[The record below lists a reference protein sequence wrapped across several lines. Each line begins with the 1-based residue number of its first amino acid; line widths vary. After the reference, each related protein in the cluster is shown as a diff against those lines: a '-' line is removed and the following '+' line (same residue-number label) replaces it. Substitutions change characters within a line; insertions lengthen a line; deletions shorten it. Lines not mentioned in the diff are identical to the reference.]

1 MASSRREASA
11 MLVRRG
17 GAGLIDLGIAGL
29 IGGAAASTLAAA
41 LTAAGAGDGV
51 IEPARRLI
59 LVAAY
64 GTYCVLLTAGARRAT
79 LGQRWLDL
87 ELAGPGGGRPS
98 LAQAFGQWLAFVAAA
113 LPLGAGLLLALG
125 PDRRPFQDRICDS
138 RVRERSG
145 APARPA

>member
-1 MASSRREASA
+1 MPSSQRKASA

-17 GAGLIDLGIAGL
+17 GACLIDLGVAGL
-29 IGGAAASTLAAA
+29 LGGAAASALGAV
-41 LTAAGAGDGV
+41 LTAAGASDGG

-59 LVAAY
+59 LLAAY
-64 GTYCVLLTAGARRAT
+64 GAYCVLLTAGARRAT

-138 RVRERSG
+138 RVAERSG
-145 APARPA
+145 AAARPA